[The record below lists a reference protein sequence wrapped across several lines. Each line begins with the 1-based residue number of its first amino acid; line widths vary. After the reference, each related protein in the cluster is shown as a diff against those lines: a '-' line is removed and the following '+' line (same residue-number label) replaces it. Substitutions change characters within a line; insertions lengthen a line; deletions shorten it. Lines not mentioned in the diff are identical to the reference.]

1 MIHKLYVN
9 IAGWSKLDFDH
20 DKKVI
25 LDTMMYD
32 NKKCKHT
39 YYMIVS
45 EDDRVPPV
53 LAPEVAV
60 LRNQEDIDK
69 YINIYNERKQLD
81 EMSCLE
87 LKRSILDKQDIK
99 IKRLKK

>member
-9 IAGWSKLDFDH
+9 VAGWTQLDFDH

-32 NKKCKHT
+32 NKQNKHT

-45 EDDRVPPV
+45 EDKVLPPNV
-53 LAPEVAV
+53 DI
-60 LRNQEDIDK
+60 LRNQEEIDE
-69 YINIYNERKQLD
+69 YLGIASERQRLD
-81 EMSCLE
+81 EMSCVE
-87 LKRSILDKQDIK
+87 LKKEITKKIK
-99 IKRLKK
+99 IKKRR

>member
-9 IAGWSKLDFDH
+9 IAGWSKLDL
-20 DKKVI
+20 DKDKRVV

-32 NKKCKHT
+32 NKRNKHT

-53 LAPEVAV
+53 LAPEVAI

-69 YINIYNERKQLD
+69 YINIYQERKKLD
-81 EMSCLE
+81 DMSVLE
-87 LKRSILDKQDIK
+87 LKKSILDKQDAK